1 MNAKRQSLGKGLDAL
16 LGMESEADLDT
27 LESSD
32 IQSNEG
38 QLRELAVE
46 FLQRGKYQPR
56 RDINAEALEELAS
69 SIRTPGCMQ
78 PLVVRQ
84 VDAKSMKLLPVNAA
98 GGPRSKLV
106 WMWCRLLFVRFPMKR
121 LLPWRLSKIS
131 SAKI

>member
-16 LGMESEADLDT
+16 LGMESEADLDN

-69 SIRTPGCMQ
+69 SIRTPG
-78 PLVVRQ
+78 VY
-84 VDAKSMKLLPVNAA
+84 AA
-98 GGPRSKLV
+98 VGGQAGR
-106 WMWCRLLFVRFPMKR
+106 C
-121 LLPWRLSKIS
+121 
-131 SAKI
+131 

>member
-32 IQSNEG
+32 VQSNEG

-46 FLQRGKYQPR
+46 FLQREKYQPR

-69 SIRTPGCMQ
+69 SIRTQGVMQ

-84 VDAKSMKLLPVNAA
+84 VDNEKYEIIAV
-98 GGPRSKLV
+98 
-106 WMWCRLLFVRFPMKR
+106 
-121 LLPWRLSKIS
+121 
-131 SAKI
+131 